1 MNQILQYFGK
11 NSKKGYLSRQVIM
24 IPRNHKKVAQE
35 VTLRKPMFEG
45 SAESANCQKVI
56 LNCFKN

>member
-1 MNQILQYFGK
+1 
-11 NSKKGYLSRQVIM
+11 M